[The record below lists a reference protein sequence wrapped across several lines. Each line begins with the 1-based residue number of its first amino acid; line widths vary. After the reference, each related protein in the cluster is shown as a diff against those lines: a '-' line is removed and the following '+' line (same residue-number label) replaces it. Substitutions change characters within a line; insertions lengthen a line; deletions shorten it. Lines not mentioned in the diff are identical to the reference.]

1 MKSEG
6 APPGSYEWSPTN
18 PSTSQPEEAASSGMK
33 GESVGSPANLSHEN
47 SRDPQILENLQHYS
61 SH

>member
-33 GESVGSPANLSHEN
+33 GESVGSPANLSHQN
-47 SRDPQILENLQHYS
+47 SRDSQILENL
-61 SH
+61 